1 MPVPVIALLAAGVFL
16 VGLALVTARRPRAAI
31 PSLDGYLAR
40 WAPLHGGYDP
50 RTGTV
55 FLRGWLTGTYRV
67 CRPLARRGIQPDVLT
82 LLGAWGVAA
91 AAVVAGLHEGRG
103 VVDAGPFWAGW
114 LLGIA
119 APLDNVDGCVAIL
132 TDRVTP
138 WGYVLD
144 SCVDR
149 VCDGLALVALW
160 AAGAPV
166 ESCVAAGC
174 ALGLLEYLRARAVG
188 VGVTEVG
195 VISLGE
201 RPNRITAN
209 ALGHIAAG
217 CFASHRG
224 LLAGIG
230 ADAVLGLSFVG
241 LLQVGLFIRGQL
253 ASGGPHQPGDDP
265 GREGAER
272 QPAAGVG

>member
-1 MPVPVIALLAAGVFL
+1 MPAPVIALLAVGAAL
-16 VGLALVTARRPRAAI
+16 VLLALATARNPGVPV

-67 CRPLARRGIQPDVLT
+67 CRPLARRGVQPDVLT

-91 AAVVAGLHEGRG
+91 AAVVAGLHEGSG
-103 VVDAGPFWAGW
+103 VLDAGPFWAGW
-114 LLGIA
+114 LLGLA
-119 APLDNVDGCVAIL
+119 APLDNIDGCVAIL
-132 TDRVTP
+132 TDRVSD

-149 VCDGLALVALW
+149 ICDGLALLALW

-166 ESCVAAGC
+166 GSCVAAGC
-174 ALGLLEYLRARAVG
+174 ALGLLEYMRARAVG

-195 VISLGE
+195 VLSLGE

-209 ALGHIAAG
+209 ALGLIAAG
-217 CFASHRG
+217 CVASHRG

-230 ADAVLGLSFVG
+230 ADAVLALSLIG
-241 LLQVGLFIRGQL
+241 LLQVGFFIRRRL
-253 ASGGPHQPGDDP
+253 SSGAADQPGDDP
-265 GREGAER
+265 GREGHER
-272 QPAAGVG
+272 EPSTGVG

>member
-1 MPVPVIALLAAGVFL
+1 MRLPVILLLATGVL
-16 VGLALVTARRPRAAI
+16 IVGLALASARRPAAPV

-67 CRPLARRGIQPDVLT
+67 CRPLARRGVQPDVLT
-82 LLGAWGVAA
+82 LVGAWGVAA
-91 AAVVAGLHEGRG
+91 AAVVAGLPEGHSAL
-103 VVDAGPFWAGW
+103 VAGPFWAGW

-119 APLDNVDGCVAIL
+119 APLDNIDGCVAIL

-149 VCDGLALVALW
+149 VCDGLGLLALW

-166 ESCVAAGC
+166 GSCVAAGC
-174 ALGLLEYLRARAVG
+174 ALGMLEYLRARAVG
-188 VGVTEVG
+188 VGVREVG

-209 ALGHIAAG
+209 ALGLIAAG
-217 CFASHRG
+217 CFASHRN

-230 ADAVLGLSFVG
+230 AYAVLGLSMFG
-241 LLQVGLFIRGQL
+241 LLQVGLFIHRRL
-253 ASGGPHQPGDDP
+253 SSGEPDETGDDP
-265 GREGAER
+265 RREGDER
-272 QPAAGVG
+272 QPAAGVS